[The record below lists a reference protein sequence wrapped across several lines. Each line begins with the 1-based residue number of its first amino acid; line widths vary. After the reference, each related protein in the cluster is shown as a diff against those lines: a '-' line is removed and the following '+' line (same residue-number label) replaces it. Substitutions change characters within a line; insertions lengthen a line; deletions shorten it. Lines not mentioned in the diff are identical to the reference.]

1 MEIFSNPLFATY
13 SVYARNASIMG
24 SQKLDCLTN
33 KSICTSG
40 CVCTAQ
46 TIHSQLLASVTLLPS
61 LQFRLITSLHLPRSV
76 TPLDFKSKSFTSSST
91 TSFHLFLGLPQ
102 CLAPSTFRV
111 THFFVQS
118 SPSFHET
125 HPYHHNL
132 CTILTMSSVLFCFMA
147 VNNGSRI
154 SDERRYNLTDY
165 RWKKLIHHA

>member
-13 SVYARNASIMG
+13 SVYACNASIMG

-61 LQFRLITSLHLPRSV
+61 LQFLLITSLHLPRSV

-91 TSFHLFLGLPQ
+91 TS
-102 CLAPSTFRV
+102 
-111 THFFVQS
+111 
-118 SPSFHET
+118 PSFPGPT
-125 HPYHHNL
+125 SVSGSLNLQSNALLRPIIAILSWNTSVPSQSMYHFNYVF
-132 CTILTMSSVLFCFMA
+132 CSILFHGCQ
-147 VNNGSRI
+147 
-154 SDERRYNLTDY
+154 
-165 RWKKLIHHA
+165 

>member
-13 SVYARNASIMG
+13 SVYACNASIMG

-91 TSFHLFLGLPQ
+91 TSFHLFLAL
-102 CLAPSTFRV
+102 CLAPSTLKVDF
-111 THFFVQS
+111 TS
-118 SPSFHET
+118 SSNHRHRFMKHIR
-125 HPYHHNL
+125 
-132 CTILTMSSVLFCFMA
+132 TITIYIIVPLLLSLLFYSVSWLKIME
-147 VNNGSRI
+147 V
-154 SDERRYNLTDY
+154 E
-165 RWKKLIHHA
+165 